1 MEKPLQMS
9 DFIQNGGVIIVGK
22 MCIIRHFTKKC
33 LTATKHSW
41 KKFELIDKRST
52 VDTISFS
59 DSFLFFRLIVWIDLR
74 CCVLLP
80 FFFGRREKKV
90 LFYHQS
96 FFVISPIKSIPFFN
110 FSRDHLRSILGIICD
125 LGTICGTVQHPS
137 ASLRRVFALV
147 PTFSTNSRGNACYA
161 GYPSAKP
168 PPGYVRLGVGL
179 LGQIVKTWTICVYGV

>member
-96 FFVISPIKSIPFFN
+96 FFVISPIKSIPFHSSIFHGIICGRPWG
-110 FSRDHLRSILGIICD
+110 FRSVLGIICVRRI
-125 LGTICGTVQHPS
+125 ICGWGS
-137 ASLRRVFALV
+137 FAVF
-147 PTFSTNSRGNACYA
+147 SRHLY
-161 GYPSAKP
+161 
-168 PPGYVRLGVGL
+168 
-179 LGQIVKTWTICVYGV
+179 

>member
-110 FSRDHLRSILGIICD
+110 FSRDHLRSTLGLSVRFRDHLRSWDHLRLGIICGIQQTP
-125 LGTICGTVQHPS
+125 LLSG
-137 ASLRRVFALV
+137 
-147 PTFSTNSRGNACYA
+147 RGH
-161 GYPSAKP
+161 
-168 PPGYVRLGVGL
+168 
-179 LGQIVKTWTICVYGV
+179 